1 MNLASFII
9 TGLMSFFKLIAFLP
23 ERNAVL
29 AHFAGNEK
37 ISPGE
42 QRKIDALPA
51 GSMLQIGVTSLW
63 TDPGINDNKVPLKNI
78 TVQ

>member
-1 MNLASFII
+1 
-9 TGLMSFFKLIAFLP
+9 
-23 ERNAVL
+23 VL

-63 TDPGINDNKVPLKNI
+63 TDPGINDKKVPLKNI